1 MTAHEPPVRLRID
14 TLRVTAASAAEARRL
29 AAALPE
35 ALERAWLRP
44 APLPGATTQAAGRG
58 SRRPTRGRAGT
69 AGPNPADTVADEVVL
84 AARRALDRRALDRRA
99 LDRRALDRPGT
110 AADEAGGAAP

>member
-1 MTAHEPPVRLRID
+1 MTAHQPPVRFRIG

-29 AAALPE
+29 AEALPE

-44 APLPGATTQAAGRG
+44 VPPPGTTTRATGRPG
-58 SRRPTRGRAGT
+58 
-69 AGPNPADTVADEVVL
+69 PADAVADEVVL
-84 AARRALDRRALDRRA
+84 AARRALDHRALDHRA
-99 LDRRALDRPGT
+99 LDHRALDYRALDRPGT